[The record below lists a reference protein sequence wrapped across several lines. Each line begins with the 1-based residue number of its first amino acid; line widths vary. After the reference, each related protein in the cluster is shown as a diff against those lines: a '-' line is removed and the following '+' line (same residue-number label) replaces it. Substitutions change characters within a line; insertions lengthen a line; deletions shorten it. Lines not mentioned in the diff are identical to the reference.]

1 MKLLPE
7 HVAGARA
14 MLKMTQEEL
23 ASLANVAPK
32 TIGDFEKG
40 LRQLRPENEVAIRAV
55 LEARSA
61 RFANGDKPTVTIV
74 LGQTDADDRNGE
86 PG

>member
-1 MKLLPE
+1 
-7 HVAGARA
+7 

-40 LRQLRPENEVAIRAV
+40 LRQLRPENEMAIQAV
-55 LEARSA
+55 LEAKGA
-61 RFANGDKPTVTIV
+61 RFANGSQPTVTIV
-74 LGQTDADDRNGE
+74 LSQTE
-86 PG
+86 PDSSKSEPR